1 MLRLLARTSASS
13 SSILRIT
20 NQMPPRFKKPKIQH
34 SASTATLSTAT
45 PTIEPASPDFSRPA
59 SSSGDRSHFSDR
71 KFQDLAISLKLKQN
85 IKHEFLTEV
94 QAATIEPALA
104 GSDLLV
110 QAKTGT
116 GKTIAFLLPAIEKAL
131 QSPKRVKGTPI
142 LVLSPTRELAQQI
155 SKEAQT
161 LLPQS
166 DLRIIT
172 VTGGTSSP
180 VKDLEKFLTSR
191 HDIVVATPGR
201 LHDYFTGS
209 RSAEVHEKF
218 NGLQTLVLDEVDRLL
233 DGGFARELDG
243 VVNMLPKTKRQN
255 LFFSATISNNI
266 KQVAKR
272 YNDGSEYVF
281 VSTLK
286 GDEMNVHQHVHQS
299 YIIARFE
306 NHIPTLL
313 ALLHLDSIKHALPQ
327 VTTTTP
333 PNINGSQTLSK
344 VMVFFPTARHVSF
357 ATEVLS
363 SESIKKFLPPI
374 LEIHS
379 RKSQSARTKAA
390 EAFKNAKSAILLSS
404 DVAARGIDF
413 PGVTL
418 VIQIGIPSS
427 AEQYV
432 HRLGRTARAGAQGQ
446 GIILL
451 DPQEQP
457 FLTSR
462 EMQKTT
468 TITPYIT
475 SPSSHE
481 AKELA
486 TYTQTYTH
494 HVQTVL
500 GALATNNPTVIGAAY
515 VSFLGYYKGQAR
527 ILKWSS
533 ERLVDEANMYAKLV
547 LGWTDALPP
556 PVMPKTVG
564 MMGLKGVRGLHIVK
578 PSPSEQSRGNRRR

>member
-1 MLRLLARTSASS
+1 
-13 SSILRIT
+13 
-20 NQMPPRFKKPKIQH
+20 MPPRHKKPKTQH
-34 SASTATLSTAT
+34 TLSTATLSM
-45 PTIEPASPDFSRPA
+45 ASPTAAPTPAVSRPA
-59 SSSGDRSHFSDR
+59 SSLGDRSHFSDR
-71 KFQDLAISLKLKQN
+71 KFQELQISSKLRQN

-94 QAATIEPALA
+94 QAATIEPALD
-104 GSDLLV
+104 GKDLLV

-116 GKTIAFLLPAIEKAL
+116 GKTIGFLLPAIEKVL
-131 QSPKRVKGTPI
+131 RSPRRPKGTPI

-180 VKDLEKFLTSR
+180 ARDLENFLGNQ
-191 HDIVVATPGR
+191 HDLVVATPGR
-201 LHDYFTGS
+201 LHDYFTGA
-209 RSAEVHEKF
+209 RSSKVFEKF
-218 NGLQTLVLDEVDRLL
+218 SGLQTLILDEVDRLL

-255 LFFSATISNNI
+255 LFFSATISDNI
-266 KQVAKR
+266 KKAAKK
-272 YNDGSEYVF
+272 YNDGSEYTF
-281 VSTLK
+281 ISTLK
-286 GDEMNVHQHVHQS
+286 DDEMNVHQHVHQS
-299 YIIARFE
+299 YILTPFE
-306 NHIPTLL
+306 SHIPTLL
-313 ALLHLDSIKHALPQ
+313 ALLHLDTIKHPLPHI
-327 VTTTTP
+327 TTSTP
-333 PNINGSQTLSK
+333 SLSPGITGAQTLSK

-363 SESIKKFLPPI
+363 SPSIKKDLPPV

-390 EAFKNAKSAILLSS
+390 EAFKGAKSAILLSS

-432 HRLGRTARAGAQGQ
+432 HRLGRTARAGAEGQ
-446 GIILL
+446 GIIIL

-457 FLTSR
+457 FLTTR
-462 EMQKTT
+462 DMQKTT
-468 TITPYIT
+468 TITPYIS

-481 AKELA
+481 YKNLA
-486 TYTQTYTH
+486 TYTQTYTQ
-494 HVQTVL
+494 HVQNVL
-500 GALATNNPTVIGAAY
+500 QTLATNNPTVIGSAY
-515 VSFLGYYKGQAR
+515 VAFLGYYKGQAR
-527 ILKWSS
+527 VLKWSP
-533 ERLVDEANMYAKLV
+533 EKLIEEANKYARQV
-547 LGWTDALPP
+547 MGWTDALPP
-556 PVMPKTVG
+556 PVSPKAVG
-564 MMGLKGVRGLHIVK
+564 MMGLRGVKGLNVMR
-578 PSPSEQSRGNRRR
+578 PPPSEQSRGNSRR